1 MKGDYM
7 FSKFTEEARKVLV
20 SAKKEMNDLKHPY
33 VGSEHLLL
41 AILKN
46 KNSNIAKKLKEYNL
60 DYNSFRK
67 EIINVI
73 GIGTEVTEWYLYT
86 PLLKKVIEDAM
97 IESKEEKTEVTVE
110 MLFSS
115 LIHEGEGIAI
125 RIMLSMNIDFDSIME
140 EFNVKSAGKKIKSK
154 KKLMIDEFGYDLNK
168 KVRQDEIDPVIGRN
182 NEIERLI
189 EILCRR
195 TKNNP
200 LLVGEAGVG
209 KTAIV
214 EELSRRIVQGLVP
227 YQLKNKRVVSVSMS
241 SLVAGTKYRGEF
253 EERIT
258 KMLKELETDNNVI
271 VFIDEMH
278 TLVGAGGAE
287 GAIDASNILKPIL
300 ARGKIK
306 IIGATTIEEYKKYIE
321 EDRALARRFQ
331 TIMIEEPDMNKTKDI
346 LLKLRPIYEKYH
358 NVLISDE
365 VIDTIVKLSSKYIYN
380 RKQPDKAI
388 DILDEAAAKVSV
400 AKDKNINNLKTLKE
414 ELGNIIEKKNK
425 AIIEQDFNN
434 AAILRKS
441 ENQLETKINKL
452 EEQKLKNKN
461 TKVVTKKTIAEIINI
476 KTKIPVYEL
485 EQENFKNI
493 LKLKKEMSNKIKGQD
508 EAIDKLHQISKRIK
522 LGFKED
528 DKPVSLLFA
537 GPTGVG
543 KTLLVKEFS
552 RLLVGSDN
560 LITLDM
566 SEYKEEHTIS
576 KIIGSPPGYVGYS
589 NKNTVVEVIKN
600 KPYSVI
606 LVDEIEKAHP
616 SVINLFLQILDEGRI
631 KDSRGNSIRLDHNIV
646 IMTSNIGFN
655 KNTIGFNESN
665 NNIIETK
672 IKDFFSPEIMNRID
686 DIIIF
691 NKLSRK
697 DIFDIVVKKL
707 KDVKERFK
715 KNNVDIHISHK
726 VIEQI
731 INESKFEEYG
741 ARKIDKIIRAKVDNI
756 IIDELLLGK
765 KKFNIQ
771 SIY

>member
-1 MKGDYM
+1 M

-508 EAIDKLHQISKRIK
+508 EAIDKLYQISKRIK

-672 IKDFFSPEIMNRID
+672 IKDFLSPEIMNRID

>member
-1 MKGDYM
+1 M

-20 SAKKEMNDLKHPY
+20 SAKKEMTDLKHPY

-46 KNSNIAKKLKEYNL
+46 KDSAIAKKLKEYNL
-60 DYNSFRK
+60 DYNSFKK
-67 EIINVI
+67 EIINII

-97 IESKEEKTEVTVE
+97 MESKEEMKDVTVE

-125 RIMLSMNIDFDSIME
+125 RIMLAMNVDFDSIME
-140 EFNVKSAGKKIKSK
+140 EFNVKTAGKKIKSK

-168 KVRQDEIDPVIGRN
+168 KARQEEIDPVIGRN
-182 NEIERLI
+182 GELERLI

-200 LLVGEAGVG
+200 LLIGEAGVG

-214 EELSRRIVQGLVP
+214 EELSRKIVQGMVP
-227 YQLKNKRVVSVSMS
+227 EQLKNKRIVSVSMS

-258 KMLKELETDNNVI
+258 KMLKELENDNNVI

-331 TIMIEEPDMNKTKDI
+331 TILIEEPDSNKTKEI
-346 LLKLRPIYEKYH
+346 LLKLKPIYEKYH
-358 NVLISDE
+358 NVKISDE
-365 VIDTIVKLSSKYIYN
+365 VIDAIVKLSNRYIYN

-400 AKDKNINNLKTLKE
+400 AKDKKSNHLNILKE
-414 ELGNIIEKKNK
+414 ELDNIMEEKNK
-425 AIIEQDFNN
+425 AIIKQDYNS
-434 AAILRKS
+434 AASFRKA

-452 EEQKLKNKN
+452 EEKKLKNIN
-461 TKVVTKKTIAEIINI
+461 TKIVTTKTIAEIINL

-485 EQENFKNI
+485 EQDDFKNI
-493 LKLKKEMSNKIKGQD
+493 LKLKKSMMSKIKGQ
-508 EAIDKLHQISKRIK
+508 EVAIDKLYQISKRIK
-522 LGFKED
+522 LGFKEES
-528 DKPVSLLFA
+528 KPVSLLFV

-552 RLLVGSDN
+552 KLLVGSNN

-589 NKNTVVEVIKN
+589 NKNTVVEEIKN

-616 SVINLFLQILDEGRI
+616 SVLNLFLQILDEGRI
-631 KDSRGNSIRLDHNIV
+631 KDSRGNSIRLDHNII

-655 KNTIGFNESN
+655 KNAIGFNQSDN
-665 NNIIETK
+665 NSIETK
-672 IKDFFSPEIMNRID
+672 LKEFLSPEIMNRID
-686 DIIIF
+686 DVIIF
-691 NKLSRK
+691 SKLNRK
-697 DIFDIVVKKL
+697 NIFDIVTKKL
-707 KDVKERFK
+707 KEVKEKFRE
-715 KNNVDIHISHK
+715 NNIDIHISNK
-726 VIEQI
+726 VVEQI
-731 INESKFEEYG
+731 IDESKFEEYG
-741 ARKIDKIIRAKVDNI
+741 ARKIDKIIRTKVDNI

>member
-1 MKGDYM
+1 M

-20 SAKKEMNDLKHPY
+20 SAKKEMSDLKHPY

-46 KNSNIAKKLKEYNL
+46 KNSDIAKKLKEYNL

-97 IESKEEKTEVTVE
+97 IESKEEKSEVTVE

-125 RIMLSMNIDFDSIME
+125 RIMLAMNIDFDSIME

-154 KKLMIDEFGYDLNK
+154 KKLMIDEYGYDLNK

-200 LLVGEAGVG
+200 LLIGEAGVG

-214 EELSRRIVQGLVP
+214 EELSRKIVQGLVP
-227 YQLKNKRVVSVSMS
+227 NQLKNKRVVSVSMS

-258 KMLKELETDNNVI
+258 KMLKELESDNNVI
-271 VFIDEMH
+271 IFIDEMH

-331 TIMIEEPDMNKTKDI
+331 TIMIEEPNPDKTKDI

-365 VIDTIVKLSSKYIYN
+365 VIDTIVKLSDRYIYN

-400 AKDKNINNLKTLKE
+400 AKDKNVTNLKTLRE
-414 ELGNIIEKKNK
+414 ELRNIIEKKNK

-434 AAILRKS
+434 AAILRKN

-452 EEQKLKNKN
+452 EEKRLKNK
-461 TKVVTKKTIAEIINI
+461 TSKVVTTKTIAEVISL
-476 KTKIPVYEL
+476 KTRIPVYEL
-485 EQENFKNI
+485 EQDDFKNI
-493 LKLKKEMSNKIKGQD
+493 LKLKK
-508 EAIDKLHQISKRIK
+508 
-522 LGFKED
+522 
-528 DKPVSLLFA
+528 LF
-537 GPTGVG
+537 
-543 KTLLVKEFS
+543 
-552 RLLVGSDN
+552 
-560 LITLDM
+560 
-566 SEYKEEHTIS
+566 
-576 KIIGSPPGYVGYS
+576 
-589 NKNTVVEVIKN
+589 
-600 KPYSVI
+600 
-606 LVDEIEKAHP
+606 
-616 SVINLFLQILDEGRI
+616 
-631 KDSRGNSIRLDHNIV
+631 
-646 IMTSNIGFN
+646 
-655 KNTIGFNESN
+655 
-665 NNIIETK
+665 
-672 IKDFFSPEIMNRID
+672 
-686 DIIIF
+686 
-691 NKLSRK
+691 
-697 DIFDIVVKKL
+697 
-707 KDVKERFK
+707 
-715 KNNVDIHISHK
+715 
-726 VIEQI
+726 
-731 INESKFEEYG
+731 
-741 ARKIDKIIRAKVDNI
+741 
-756 IIDELLLGK
+756 
-765 KKFNIQ
+765 
-771 SIY
+771 

>member
-1 MKGDYM
+1 M

-20 SAKKEMNDLKHPY
+20 SAKKEMSELKHPY

-97 IESKEEKTEVTVE
+97 IESKEEKSEVTVE

-125 RIMLSMNIDFDSIME
+125 RIMLAMNIDFDSIME

-154 KKLMIDEFGYDLNK
+154 KKLMIDEYGYDLNK

-200 LLVGEAGVG
+200 LLIGEAGVG

-227 YQLKNKRVVSVSMS
+227 NQLKNKRVVSVSVS

-258 KMLKELETDNNVI
+258 KMLKELESDNNVI
-271 VFIDEMH
+271 IFIDEMH

-331 TIMIEEPDMNKTKDI
+331 TIMIEEPNPDKTKDI

-365 VIDTIVKLSSKYIYN
+365 VIETIVKLSDRYIYN

-400 AKDKNINNLKTLKE
+400 AKDKNVTNLKTLRE
-414 ELGNIIEKKNK
+414 ELRNIIEKKNK

-434 AAILRKS
+434 AAILRKN

-452 EEQKLKNKN
+452 EEKRLKNK
-461 TKVVTKKTIAEIINI
+461 TSKVVTTKTIAEVISL
-476 KTKIPVYEL
+476 KTRIPVYEL
-485 EQENFKNI
+485 EQDDFKNI
-493 LKLKKEMSNKIKGQD
+493 LKLKKEMQNKIKGQD
-508 EAIDKLHQISKRIK
+508 EAIDKLYQISKRIK
-522 LGFKED
+522 LGFKEEN
-528 DKPVSLLFA
+528 KPVSLLFA

-552 RLLVGSDN
+552 KLLVGSNN

-576 KIIGSPPGYVGYS
+576 KIVGSPPGYVGYS
-589 NKNTVVEVIKN
+589 NKNTVVEEIKN

-631 KDSRGNSIRLDHNIV
+631 KDSKGNNIRLDHNII

-655 KNTIGFNESN
+655 RNTIGFHKSN
-665 NNIIETK
+665 NNIVESK
-672 IKDFFSPEIMNRID
+672 LKDFLSPEIMNRID
-686 DIIIF
+686 DVIIF
-691 NKLSRK
+691 NKLDRE
-697 DIFDIVVKKL
+697 DTLNIVVQKLKKL
-707 KDVKERFK
+707 KEKFK
-715 KNNVDIHISHK
+715 KNNIDIHISNK
-726 VIEQI
+726 VIDQI
-731 INESKFEEYG
+731 IDESKFDEYG
-741 ARKIDKIIRAKVDNI
+741 ARKIDKIIRTKVDNI

-765 KKFNIQ
+765 NKFNIR

>member
-508 EAIDKLHQISKRIK
+508 EAIDKLYQISKRIK

-672 IKDFFSPEIMNRID
+672 IKDFLSPEIMNRID